1 MDRSVCQTKSYIVFV
16 FLFLLISPDA
26 SSMKDDTSLMS
37 LLPGETHSLKLESE
51 QIIETRE
58 DFYAYINGGAE
69 LYLNYGFH
77 RLAKR
82 NYLFGDTYEMKA
94 EVFDMGSPI
103 NAFGVF
109 SYSKDTANIDLGQG
123 GQQIGSSLI
132 FWQDRYFVSIFAHQE
147 RDEIKD
153 EMIRMGRLVSKAIGK
168 EGTLPPVFKIIP
180 EQSLVSGSTFYFH
193 HHAWQN
199 KYRYIS
205 NDNIFNIDD
214 TVHAMLNQYG
224 DRQDRYYL
232 LIIEYPDIQSARKAY
247 RKATSRILPYL
258 RRHRA
263 AVNEKGEWMGCE
275 VKDKLLMFVIDAPSR
290 EQVSHLLDRT
300 AENYFQATR

>member
-1 MDRSVCQTKSYIVFV
+1 
-16 FLFLLISPDA
+16 
-26 SSMKDDTSLMS
+26 MKDDTSLMG

-51 QIIETRE
+51 QIIQARE

-77 RLAKR
+77 KLAKR
-82 NYLFGDTYEMKA
+82 NYLFEETYELKA
-94 EVFDMGSPI
+94 EVFDMGSPA

-123 GQQIGSSLI
+123 GQQMGSSLI

-153 EMIRMGRLVSKAIGK
+153 QMIRMGRSISKAIGK
-168 EGTLPPVFKIIP
+168 EGALPPVFKIIP
-180 EQSLVSGSTFYFH
+180 EESLVSGSTFYFH

-205 NDNIFNIDD
+205 NDNVFNIDEH
-214 TVHAMLNQYG
+214 VHALLNQYG
-224 DRQDRYYL
+224 DPGNRYFFL
-232 LIIEYPDIQSARKAY
+232 MVEYPSVQSARKAY
-247 RKATSRILPYL
+247 KKATGRILPYL
-258 RRHRA
+258 RRHRT
-263 AVNEKGEWMGCE
+263 VENDRGEWMGCE
-275 VKDKLLMFVIDAPSR
+275 VKDKLLMFVLDAPSR
-290 EQVSHLLDRT
+290 QKATYLLEQT
-300 AENYFQATR
+300 AENYLRLTK